1 MRRVYPSE
9 VVRFVAQ
16 YFPEAAE
23 EIEPT
28 TVKHF
33 ALPWRKKGFVRA
45 LVELTEALPQDLI
58 NLQADSYCA
67 LLSGVAALH
76 TALEGW
82 SHPEEHAIQWLD
94 GIGNPLTIVWRE
106 LSKCSDEG
114 PVARDVA
121 DLGFIPDAELKN
133 VLMIDIGSVE
143 TALQHGEWKA
153 ATVLA
158 GSVVEALLLWV
169 VLQRHNPTQ
178 FETSFKNRFP
188 KEGHAAEPQR
198 WDLHQLIQVAS
209 DLQEI
214 NGETAQAAALAQ
226 NFRNL
231 IHPGRAERLAMRADR
246 GTAYSAVAA
255 VHRNEPLQLGDRYRT
270 L

>member
-94 GIGNPLTIVWRE
+94 GIGNPLTIIWRE
-106 LSKCSDEG
+106 SMPAEHGLRLDDDDRAQERRVQSIQ
-114 PVARDVA
+114 PYPPQAIDV
-121 DLGFIPDAELKN
+121 
-133 VLMIDIGSVE
+133 
-143 TALQHGEWKA
+143 
-153 ATVLA
+153 
-158 GSVVEALLLWV
+158 
-169 VLQRHNPTQ
+169 
-178 FETSFKNRFP
+178 
-188 KEGHAAEPQR
+188 PQSHSR
-198 WDLHQLIQVAS
+198 W
-209 DLQEI
+209 
-214 NGETAQAAALAQ
+214 
-226 NFRNL
+226 
-231 IHPGRAERLAMRADR
+231 RLA
-246 GTAYSAVAA
+246 S
-255 VHRNEPLQLGDRYRT
+255 
-270 L
+270 